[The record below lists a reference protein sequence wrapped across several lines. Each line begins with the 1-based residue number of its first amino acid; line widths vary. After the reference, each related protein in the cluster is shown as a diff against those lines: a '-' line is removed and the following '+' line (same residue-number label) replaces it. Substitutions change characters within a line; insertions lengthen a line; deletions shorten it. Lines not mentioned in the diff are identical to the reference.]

1 MDFHFNNLLFRI
13 GNPLNLKIS
22 KVQSEILKF
31 TKLKI
36 SKIKMDWILWLKYR
50 KKVRFIK
57 EKISAESF

>member
-1 MDFHFNNLLFRI
+1 MQAQINKSIKSHKKMRLENMDFHFNNLLFRT

-36 SKIKMDWILWLKYR
+36 SKIKMDWIL
-50 KKVRFIK
+50 
-57 EKISAESF
+57 